1 MCSSDLGTTI
11 GQFYLLKGAGI
22 DTETG
27 DFLVYNKDGEIIQS
41 KNSTSADKQY
51 TGNFVPKVIASW
63 NHRVKFRNWDLGIDI
78 RSWIDFD
85 VYNTLDMYFGL
96 TNQGGINLLK
106 SAYGRN
112 KDIKVEKKLCD
123 YFLEDGTFVKIDA
136 INLGYTLPLSGK
148 TNSFIKSLRVYANIN
163 NLCTITGYKG
173 MDPEVNINGIGG
185 GIEWWNTGFYPRTRT
200 YIFGV
205 QLTF

>member
-1 MCSSDLGTTI
+1 M
-11 GQFYLLKGAGI
+11 
-22 DTETG
+22 
-27 DFLVYNKDGEIIQS
+27 
-41 KNSTSADKQY
+41 
-51 TGNFVPKVIASW
+51 IASW
-63 NHRVKFRNWDLGIDI
+63 NHRVKFRN
-78 RSWIDFD
+78 WIDFD

-163 NLCTITGYKG
+163 NLCTITGYK
-173 MDPEVNINGIGG
+173 VSSG
-185 GIEWWNTGFYPRTRT
+185 GIRASIPAPALIYSVFNLHSKLRQYYESYKKHITR
-200 YIFGV
+200 IVALGRG
-205 QLTF
+205 LRSRDGM

>member
-1 MCSSDLGTTI
+1 
-11 GQFYLLKGAGI
+11 
-22 DTETG
+22 
-27 DFLVYNKDGEIIQS
+27 
-41 KNSTSADKQY
+41 
-51 TGNFVPKVIASW
+51 
-63 NHRVKFRNWDLGIDI
+63 
-78 RSWIDFD
+78 
-85 VYNTLDMYFGL
+85 MYFGL